1 MYGWTLH
8 KYVHFHMDELQI
20 GAKHTNICRRE
31 KGLGNHFFYILP
43 FEFEFSWF
51 SVHPVGY
58 GWKPSVQVE
67 WSARLLRRGGH
78 QGLSSSSSAS
88 SSASRSV
95 LLLRWFPHS
104 ISHPFL
110 DLKSL
115 TIPHSCEVQKLKT
128 YIEKKTTSLWGSF
141 TEFNCFFPSF
151 SIDYLFIVAASVEK
165 KLSRI
170 ISVWDQL
177 SWWWW
182 WWW

>member
-1 MYGWTLH
+1 MYGWTLL
-8 KYVHFHMDELQI
+8 KYIHFHMDELQI
-20 GAKHTNICRRE
+20 GTKHTNICRRE

-58 GWKPSVQVE
+58 GWKPSVQVNC
-67 WSARLLRRGGH
+67 SAAATRRP
-78 QGLSSSSSAS
+78 
-88 SSASRSV
+88 SRSV
-95 LLLRWFPHS
+95 FVFFRVFFGLSFRAFVAMIPHS

-151 SIDYLFIVAASVEK
+151 SIEYSLLLQV
-165 KLSRI
+165 SRRSSQESSLCE
-170 ISVWDQL
+170 ISCHDDDDDDNDGK
-177 SWWWW
+177 
-182 WWW
+182 